1 MKDTLFWLLVQN
13 EEEGKNKRYEKKT
26 KNNCAFVERWSMFHM
41 YTSFSVY
48 HKLHIDWILHLW
60 CLLLCCWDHN
70 VEQLEGPV
78 NNYFWHCKTF
88 DSFWPTAKL
97 SSRSPSKGFQ
107 KLFFFFKTF
116 GTYMQKF
123 SKAKVVNSWNTSWL
137 INCIFTIS
145 LTNTWQNIS

>member
-107 KLFFFFKTF
+107 KLFFFFFKLLALTC
-116 GTYMQKF
+116 K
-123 SKAKVVNSWNTSWL
+123 NSVKPKL
-137 INCIFTIS
+137 
-145 LTNTWQNIS
+145 LTAETQADSSTAFLLYL